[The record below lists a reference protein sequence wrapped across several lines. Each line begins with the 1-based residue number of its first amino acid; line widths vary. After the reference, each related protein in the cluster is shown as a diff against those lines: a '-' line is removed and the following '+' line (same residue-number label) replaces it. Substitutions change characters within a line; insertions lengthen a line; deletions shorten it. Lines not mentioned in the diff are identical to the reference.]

1 MNALWYVPRLDEQ
14 HPAHTGYVPSIV
26 TAALARLDDAFH
38 RAAALP
44 TGTDAEHAVRARKL
58 AVIAGWRARWW
69 DVLARWLPSG
79 EGHPIPLVFATAAI
93 QAAASARDDARFWRE
108 TADDW
113 QARAEHRPTSDA
125 AGALS
130 NHRELELEVAS

>member
-14 HPAHTGYVPSIV
+14 HPASTAYVPSIV
-26 TAALARLDDAFH
+26 DAALTRLDDAF
-38 RAAALP
+38 RQAAALP
-44 TGTDAEHAVRARKL
+44 TRTDAQHAVRARKL

-69 DVLARWLPSG
+69 NVLARWVPSG
-79 EGHPIPLVFATAAI
+79 DGHPIPLLF
-93 QAAASARDDARFWRE
+93 AAAATEAARSARDDARFWRD
-108 TADDW
+108 TAADW

-130 NHRELELEVAS
+130 NHHELELEAAS

>member
-14 HPAHTGYVPSIV
+14 HPPCTGYVPSIV
-26 TAALARLDDAFH
+26 DAALTRLDHAH
-38 RAAALP
+38 RRAAEMP
-44 TGTDAEHAVRARKL
+44 IGTDAQHATRARKL

-69 DVLARWLPSG
+69 NVLARWLSSPDG
-79 EGHPIPLVFATAAI
+79 YPIPLLFASAATE
-93 QAAASARDDARFWRE
+93 AARSARDDARFWRD
-108 TADDW
+108 TAADW

-130 NHRELELEVAS
+130 NHHELELEVAS